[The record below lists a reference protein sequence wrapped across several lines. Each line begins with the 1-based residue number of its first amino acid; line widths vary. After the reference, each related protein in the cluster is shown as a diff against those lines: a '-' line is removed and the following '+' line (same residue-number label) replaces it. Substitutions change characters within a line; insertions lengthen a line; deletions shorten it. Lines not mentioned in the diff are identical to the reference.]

1 METSICSKR
10 NEVVIDMK
18 IMLSQMLDEKGVS
31 QNQLAKDTGISLNT
45 LRNLNHGRTTR
56 ISFDTLEKICDRLG
70 CAVGDILSI

>member
-1 METSICSKR
+1 MENIYGIKR
-10 NEVVIDMK
+10 NEVLIVMK

-56 ISFDTLEKICDRLG
+56 ISFDTLEKICNCLG
-70 CAVGDILSI
+70 CGVGDILSL